1 AILPPGQSLE
11 AGKLEIESADQLP
24 DFLPVSSDSADG
36 FIALRQACYDPIAGE
51 AIKPEECLRHAE
63 RSIELT
69 QLKPIPGPLDLVLA
83 EHCTEMDDASER
95 KFHKP
100 VLSFAVNGRFMGVI
114 TEARCDYFY
123 HNGIHWT
130 VEDVLNRFYNGGVR
144 ALIGMPLYNRER
156 SDESGRPAEYN
167 AAAIK
172 KLYSLLYPKNNQ
184 IAGLAL
190 KEIYTAWGHDDYL
203 PLMIDSY
210 LRLGLLPET
219 DRDNLLRA
227 YRESVRTGGA
237 KDYTADEFYTGLM
250 QCYSAPVADQ
260 NCWMNTVV
268 SRSGESIQIYEKYA
282 DGFWIRRM
290 SDSSADTIVDLL
302 GESMRQVL
310 PEEYAQQQDKFQS
323 RWKEAIDQNNAELFV
338 RLASLTAW
346 IDAQADVENE
356 PVLIYAVRKNLES
369 SSADKT
375 EIIEHILR
383 AGVPVNQTHGSNPQ
397 SALHLAARN
406 GNISIVRLL
415 VRAGANV
422 ALEDADGNTAEDLAD
437 ENNHEAIVEY
447 LDSVD

>member
-1 AILPPGQSLE
+1 
-11 AGKLEIESADQLP
+11 
-24 DFLPVSSDSADG
+24 
-36 FIALRQACYDPIAGE
+36 
-51 AIKPEECLRHAE
+51 
-63 RSIELT
+63 
-69 QLKPIPGPLDLVLA
+69 
-83 EHCTEMDDASER
+83 
-95 KFHKP
+95 
-100 VLSFAVNGRFMGVI
+100 
-114 TEARCDYFY
+114 
-123 HNGIHWT
+123 
-130 VEDVLNRFYNGGVR
+130 
-144 ALIGMPLYNRER
+144 
-156 SDESGRPAEYN
+156 
-167 AAAIK
+167 
-172 KLYSLLYPKNNQ
+172 
-184 IAGLAL
+184 
-190 KEIYTAWGHDDYL
+190 
-203 PLMIDSY
+203 
-210 LRLGLLPET
+210 
-219 DRDNLLRA
+219 
-227 YRESVRTGGA
+227 
-237 KDYTADEFYTGLM
+237 
-250 QCYSAPVADQ
+250 
-260 NCWMNTVV
+260 MNTVV
-268 SRSGESIQIYEKYA
+268 SRSGESTEIYEKYA